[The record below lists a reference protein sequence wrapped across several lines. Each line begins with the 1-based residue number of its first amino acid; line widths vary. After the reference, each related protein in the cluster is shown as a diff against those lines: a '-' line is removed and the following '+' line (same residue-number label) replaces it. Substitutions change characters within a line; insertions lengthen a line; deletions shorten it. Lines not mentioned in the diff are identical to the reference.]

1 MNPMIRLLTIFLI
14 CFYFAGCNTDP
25 EEETDDLLEELARI
39 NNQLTVLQI
48 TALTKLSNQDSVS
61 GMEKLTQE
69 LREELAVISKQ
80 LATVEQAN
88 NQGELAELQTQLE
101 NLEKLD
107 NQANDAGID
116 NLNEIENLKKII
128 NSLKNQLAKQ
138 NNAPAAEIE
147 KLKREIAELKKQL
160 QEQDF
165 PPPTQPLPN
174 KRGFK
179 VSQYGGS
186 HQIWFEA
193 EHYTARTPDTD
204 EHWAIEKMNKAYGKT
219 VLGPTGK
226 FGGMLRY
233 EFDIR
238 TIGPKAKGGEWY
250 MWARLVN
257 PGNQSD
263 FMLVEGHP
271 GDRIPNKAPAE
282 RGPFNNT
289 QRVFEFNVGAA
300 PDTFGWGPPSHKEG
314 HTKTLKNGENV
325 TVFFR
330 RQAGTGNKM
339 DVIMW
344 TDDKAYQ
351 PTDQDYEKAK
361 ALQ

>member
-1 MNPMIRLLTIFLI
+1 MNPVIRIFTIVLI
-14 CFYFAGCNTDP
+14 CFNFAGCNTDP

-107 NQANDAGID
+107 NQENDPEID

-128 NSLKNQLAKQ
+128 NSLKSQLAKQ
-138 NNAPAAEIE
+138 NDAPAAEIE

-174 KRGFK
+174 KWGFK

-271 GDRIPNKAPAE
+271 GDKIPKKAPAD
-282 RGPFNNT
+282 RGGFDNK
-289 QRVFEFNVGAA
+289 QRVFEFNVGGA
-300 PDTFGWGPPSHKEG
+300 PDIFGWGPASHKEG
-314 HTKTLKNGENV
+314 HTKILRNGKNV